1 LRRVPRDSGRITF
14 RSRRWRIPKAFKGKT
29 VAIRPTHTDG
39 LYDVV
44 FRTANIATIDLSPE
58 PPSSTCHGCLRTPVT
73 DLSGLNT

>member
-1 LRRVPRDSGRITF
+1 MRRVPRDSGRITF

-44 FRTANIATIDLSPE
+44 FRTANIATIDLRAQNHHPQ
-58 PPSSTCHGCLRTPVT
+58 PVT
-73 DLSGLNT
+73 DVSEHPSRISPV